1 MAKNILK
8 LTEGQAIVKINGTGT
23 ETITLATELLSPTQI
38 IDGTPTV
45 GIQFL
50 QWSTGGSILVQRNSA
65 TIFEMYNGSGV
76 MDLSGHWGA
85 IDNTYAT
92 HDITVTIT
100 GGGTCLLSLR
110 KSAGYTSKIEPW
122 AYGQYDNPNVVG
134 S

>member
-65 TIFEMYNGSGV
+65 TIFEMYNGSGEWIC
-76 MDLSGHWGA
+76 L
-85 IDNTYAT
+85 
-92 HDITVTIT
+92 VTGVQLIIRT
-100 GGGTCLLSLR
+100 QRMISR
-110 KSAGYTSKIEPW
+110 
-122 AYGQYDNPNVVG
+122 
-134 S
+134 